1 MERDRWDPIA
11 GEAAADDEPVPE
23 SEREAEEAVVDAE
36 EPGGREAVERRAEE
50 RGGEARRVPP
60 GRLEPAD

>member
-11 GEAAADDEPVPE
+11 EGNPEDVEAP
-23 SEREAEEAVVDAE
+23 SGEREAEDALLDSE

-50 RGGEARRVPP
+50 RGGEAKRVPP
-60 GRLEPAD
+60 GRLEPS